1 MTWSI
6 LSTSSK
12 KWLVWPLKWDQKTPM
27 SPTRPSSSGPD
38 PFYLNNF
45 SKLKTKQRQYLVI
58 FGIRWEKQP
67 KYKNVKVGKK
77 SYKMT
82 LPVIWLLF
90 WDHRMEQTPK
100 SQTKTTWPTPWE
112 NAGAVLCTIWAV
124 RLSRTIQ
131 NTFER
136 LKLHST
142 AVALPLGWL
151 VATLLW
157 HCGVLLRT
165 YQVASVT
172 RLYCVLVQSG
182 NDLI

>member
-1 MTWSI
+1 M
-6 LSTSSK
+6 
-12 KWLVWPLKWDQKTPM
+12 KWDQKTPM

-112 NAGAVLCTIWAV
+112 NAGQCCA
-124 RLSRTIQ
+124 LSGPSVYPGLSKILLNGWNCIAPSLRC
-131 NTFER
+131 
-136 LKLHST
+136 
-142 AVALPLGWL
+142 PWGWL